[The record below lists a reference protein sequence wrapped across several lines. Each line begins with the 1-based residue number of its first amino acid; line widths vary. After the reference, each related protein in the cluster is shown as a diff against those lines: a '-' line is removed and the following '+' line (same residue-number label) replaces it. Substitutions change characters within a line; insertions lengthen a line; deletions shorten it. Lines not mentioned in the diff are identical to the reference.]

1 MTDIKINTLVY
12 YWDDDKDDLAQG
24 MVKFLSEK
32 TCLCSVTP
40 MASVEQ
46 YAEDQACYLED
57 VILPEDA
64 PSTVVAI
71 DKVYTDPYACLTGEL
86 ARLSMEKT
94 IAVKACRK
102 AEKRST
108 QCSIKIKAVH
118 KVLDQMIEQDDTI
131 G

>member
-1 MTDIKINTLVY
+1 MTDIKINTLIY
-12 YWDDDKDDLAQG
+12 YWDNDKDVLAQG
-24 MVKFLSEK
+24 MVKNLSEK
-32 TCLCSVTP
+32 AALCSVTP

-46 YAEDQACYLED
+46 YAEEQACYLED

-64 PSTVVAI
+64 PSTVVDVAR
-71 DKVYTDPYACLTGEL
+71 VYTDPYACLTGEL
-86 ARLSMEKT
+86 ARLYLEKT
-94 IAVKACRK
+94 IAVKECRK

-118 KVLDQMIEQDDTI
+118 KVLDDMVDADEEI